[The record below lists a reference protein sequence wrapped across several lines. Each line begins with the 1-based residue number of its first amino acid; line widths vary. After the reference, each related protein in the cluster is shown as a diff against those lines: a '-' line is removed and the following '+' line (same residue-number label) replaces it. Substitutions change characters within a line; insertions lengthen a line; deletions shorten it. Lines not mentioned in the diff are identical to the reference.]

1 MKNKILLDE
10 IYHINEE
17 NTIIIY
23 SHFSHYAIC
32 SLFMLIALALCYLL
46 FTLIGQKIFVDF

>member
-10 IYHINEE
+10 EKHN
-17 NTIIIY
+17 NNFIII
-23 SHFSHYAIC
+23 FRIMQFALC